1 MLPGWGHA
9 SASPARGRPRR
20 RRVGA
25 VGAARGAGLE
35 RGLRLG
41 ERPARPICGAL
52 AQLRQGALL
61 RPGSRGVRDG
71 GRRSVP
77 GTRRPARAGPWHG
90 ALGGRRAAGCPLR
103 GGAPALIAAPT
114 QTSRRRVHALSWW
127 ADAVG
132 IHQPRRNLRRAR
144 LGTAGCTSQ
153 GEHHRAH
160 GDRERTR
167 RPATVQRPPALRLVR
182 GRRDRRSREP
192 EPAVRA
198 APGRRSGRRVRRP
211 RDGAARPGC
220 PAARRH
226 RGHGYRR
233 PLRRGVDHRPPAV
246 AAHDEAAAV
255 DSLGDS
261 LGDSP
266 GDELG
271 RLRPPSPPPVG
282 RGRLAGNTDLAI
294 AIEWWS
300 AFEQETGLAGVDV
313 ATLVRDRIED
323 ARLWLWEDDTGA
335 VVSLAGRG
343 QTAAGVTRLG
353 PVYTPRVHRRHG
365 YGAAVTAACTA
376 DTLLRDGGHVVLF
389 TDTANPTSNAIYQRL
404 GYRPVRDHAT
414 VHFVESIRQ
423 PIPNPG

>member
-1 MLPGWGHA
+1 MPWEFTNHVEAYAEHAWELLAAHPRENTIALTVIENARAGQRQSSGPPLFGWYEG
-9 SASPARGRPRR
+9 GGT
-20 RRVGA
+20 VGA
-25 VGAARGAGLE
+25 VSLSPPYELLLAAVPDAGYDDLVTAL
-35 RGLRLG
+35 RAQDVQLPGVTGDTATVARFAAAWTTGRPLWPRTTRRLRL
-41 ERPARPICGAL
+41 
-52 AQLRQGALL
+52 
-61 RPGSRGVRDG
+61 
-71 GRRSVP
+71 
-77 GTRRPARAGPWHG
+77 
-90 ALGGRRAAGCPLR
+90 
-103 GGAPALIAAPT
+103 
-114 QTSRRRVHALSWW
+114 
-127 ADAVG
+127 
-132 IHQPRRNLRRAR
+132 
-144 LGTAGCTSQ
+144 
-153 GEHHRAH
+153 
-160 GDRERTR
+160 
-167 RPATVQRPPALRLVR
+167 
-182 GRRDRRSREP
+182 
-192 EPAVRA
+192 
-198 APGRRSGRRVRRP
+198 
-211 RDGAARPGC
+211 
-220 PAARRH
+220 
-226 RGHGYRR
+226 Y
-233 PLRRGVDHRPPAV
+233 
-246 AAHDEAAAV
+246 
-255 DSLGDS
+255 SLGDS
-261 LGDSP
+261 LGDPPGDSP
-266 GDELG
+266 DDELG

-389 TDTANPTSNAIYQRL
+389 TDIANPTSNAIYQRL